1 MKDAARPGASPPSTE
16 TWVLR
21 DATLRALQQDSTGY
35 ALLSTDRRGLVT
47 EWSRGAAIL
56 MGWER
61 EEMLGRPVGLI
72 FAPEDRDA
80 GLVRAALRR
89 AVRSGCAREA
99 RWHVRRDGSR
109 FWATGTLT
117 PLRDGGGR
125 LLGFLAIVLDHSA
138 ERAADEALLL
148 SAERH
153 RLAALATRDV
163 IWDWDLERDEVQWSE
178 ALGESYGHRPPG
190 GRTDDAWWAEHVHP
204 DDRDRVR
211 DRVRAVVERGGAT
224 WTDEYRF
231 RRGDGSDAF
240 VLDRGFV
247 LRDAAGTPRR
257 MVGAMLDLT
266 DRLAAQAGLQASE
279 DRLRLATEAARLGTF
294 EYWPRSRRLVADRRC
309 HALFGL
315 AAPEAGAAGSPSAA
329 GSSGGAGSPGGVDG
343 GAGSRGGAAGTR
355 GEVGAASEPR
365 GPHGAASAG
374 REAFLAALHP
384 DDRERVR
391 RSVRLS
397 LDASGPHSFDLQ
409 CRSVAPAAATPDPA
423 VAPAGVGA
431 ANGGAVEDEPGRD
444 GAAGEGGAG
453 RERWLA
459 VRGLV
464 FFEGGVAV
472 RLIGA
477 VLDITARVRADAA
490 LREMNDTLEQRVES
504 RTAALR
510 LAEDQLRQSQKMEAV
525 GQLTGG
531 LAHDFNNLLTGIGGA
546 LEMMQTRVAQG
557 RTEQLGRYIAA
568 AQEAAGRA
576 AKLTHR
582 LLAFSRRQTLD
593 PRPTVPETLLE
604 GMRALI
610 VRTMGPRVAVA
621 LEADPEPWQ
630 VLCDAGQLESAVLNL
645 CLNARDAMPD
655 GGALR
660 VECRNAVLA
669 DDQPRDAPAGEYVA
683 IRVTDTGAGMGPD
696 VMARAFDPF
705 FTTKPIGQG
714 TGLGLSMIYGFVKQS
729 GGQVGLAS
737 DPGQGTAVEL
747 CLPRHRGAALPGP
760 VADLAGPAGGGAGS
774 GTVLL
779 VDDEPTLRT
788 LLAETLASL
797 GLAVIEA
804 ADGAEGLRVLESTA
818 RVDMLLSDVGLPGGL
833 NGRQLA
839 DRARVLRPGL
849 PVLLI
854 TGYAE
859 AAVLG
864 EGMLEPGMEVVT
876 KPFSMAVLG
885 RRVAAVLGRAG

>member
-1 MKDAARPGASPPSTE
+1 MKVAARSGALLRPEPS
-16 TWVLR
+16 VLR
-21 DATLRALQQDSTGY
+21 DATLRALHGNPTGY
-35 ALLSTDRRGLVT
+35 AMLTTDRRGLVM
-47 EWSRGAAIL
+47 EWSLGASIL
-56 MGWER
+56 LGWGR
-61 EEMLGRPVGLI
+61 EEVLGQPVGLI
-72 FAPEDRDA
+72 FTQEDRDA
-80 GLVRAALRR
+80 GAVRAAMRR
-89 AVRSGCAREA
+89 AVRTGCARSP

-109 FWATGTLT
+109 FWATGAMTS
-117 PLRDGGGR
+117 LREEGGR
-125 LLGFLAIVLDHSA
+125 LIGFLKVVLDHSA
-138 ERAADEALLL
+138 ERAADDALLL
-148 SAERH
+148 SAERY

-163 IWDWDLERDEVQWSE
+163 IWDWDLERDEVQWNE
-178 ALGESYGHRPPG
+178 ALGEAYGHHPPG
-190 GRTDDAWWAEHVHP
+190 WRTDNAWWVEHVHP
-204 DDRDRVR
+204 QDRDRVR
-211 DRVRAVVERGGAT
+211 ARVRAVTDGGGAT

-231 RRGDGSDAF
+231 RRSDGSDAF

-247 LRDAAGTPRR
+247 LRDAAGTTRR
-257 MVGAMLDLT
+257 MIGAMLDLSEQ
-266 DRLAAQAGLQASE
+266 RAAQAGLRASE
-279 DRLRLATEAARLGTF
+279 DRLRLATEAARMGTF
-294 EYWPRSRRLVADRRC
+294 EYWPHLGRFVADRRC

-315 AAPEAGAAGSPSAA
+315 AVPEAGGTEA
-329 GSSGGAGSPGGVDG
+329 GGAEARKSSD
-343 GAGSRGGAAGTR
+343 
-355 GEVGAASEPR
+355 
-365 GPHGAASAG
+365 AASAG
-374 REAFLAALHP
+374 QADFLAALHP

-391 RSVRLS
+391 RSMRLA
-397 LDASGPHSFDLQ
+397 LDPSGPRAFDLQ
-409 CRSVAPAAATPDPA
+409 CRSVAPAVLAPDVSSPDASTPEG
-423 VAPAGVGA
+423 APAGLGA
-431 ANGGAVEDEPGRD
+431 ANGGAAEDEPAQGIANGTLGGAHD
-444 GAAGEGGAG
+444 GASGVAAG

-459 VRGLV
+459 VRGLAS
-464 FFEGGVAV
+464 FEGGAAT

-477 VLDITARVRADAA
+477 VLDITARVRADTA
-490 LREMNDTLEQRVES
+490 LREMNDTLEQRVGQ

-510 LAEDQLRQSQKMEAV
+510 AAEEQLRQSQKMEAV

-546 LEMMQTRVAQG
+546 LEMMQTRLAQG

-593 PRPTVPETLLE
+593 PRPTAPERLLE
-604 GMRALI
+604 GMRELI
-610 VRTMGPRVAVA
+610 GRTMGPAVAVA
-621 LEADPEPWQ
+621 LEADPQPWQ
-630 VLCDAGQLESAVLNL
+630 VLCDANQLESAVLNL
-645 CLNARDAMPD
+645 CINARDAMPG

-660 VECRNAVLA
+660 IECRNAVLGE
-669 DDQPRDAPAGEYVA
+669 DQARDAPAGEYVA
-683 IRVTDTGAGMGPD
+683 IRVTDSGVGMPPD

-737 DPGQGTAVEL
+737 DVGQGTAVEL
-747 CLPRHRGAALPGP
+747 CLPRHRGAAPQERGG
-760 VADLAGPAGGGAGS
+760 DLAAGEDARVAGGAGAV

-779 VDDEPTLRT
+779 VDDEPTVRI

-797 GLAVIEA
+797 GFGVIEA
-804 ADGAEGLRVLESTA
+804 EDGAAGLRVLDSDA
-818 RVDMLLSDVGLPGGL
+818 RVDMLVSDVGLPGGL

-864 EGMLEPGMEVVT
+864 EGMLEPGLEVVT

>member
-1 MKDAARPGASPPSTE
+1 MKHDVRVPPPPS
-16 TWVLR
+16 VLR
-21 DATLRALQQDSTGY
+21 DATLRALHDNPAGH
-35 ALLSTDRRGLVT
+35 AMLSVDRRGLVT
-47 EWSRGAAIL
+47 EWSLGAATL
-56 MGWER
+56 MGWGR
-61 EEMLGRPVGLI
+61 EEMLGQSMGVI
-72 FAPEDRDA
+72 FAPEEREA
-80 GLVRAALRR
+80 GAVRTALRH
-89 AVRSGCAREA
+89 AVRSGHARHA
-99 RWHVRRDGSR
+99 RWHLRRDGSR
-109 FWATGTLT
+109 FWATGALT
-117 PLRDGGGR
+117 SLRDDDGR
-125 LLGFLAIVLDHSA
+125 LVGFHKTVLDHTA
-138 ERAADEALLL
+138 ERAADEALRLL
-148 SAERH
+148 AERL

-163 IWDWDLERDEVQWSE
+163 IWDWDLERDEVQWNE
-178 ALGESYGHRPPG
+178 ALADAYGHRPAG
-190 GRTDDAWWAEHVHP
+190 WRTDGAWWLERLHP
-204 DDRDRVR
+204 DDRERVR
-211 DRVRAVVERGGAT
+211 VQVGAAIEAGDET
-224 WTDEYRF
+224 WTGEYRF
-231 RRGDGSDAF
+231 RRDDGSEAY

-247 LRDAAGTPRR
+247 LRDVSGSPRR
-257 MVGAMLDLT
+257 MISAMLDLS
-266 DRLAAQAGLQASE
+266 DRREAQAELRASE

-294 EYWPRSRRLVADRRC
+294 EYWPQSRGFCADRRC

-315 AAPEAGAAGSPSAA
+315 AVPTRGGAGRGAGAADA
-329 GSSGGAGSPGGVDG
+329 PGE
-343 GAGSRGGAAGTR
+343 AAGTA
-355 GEVGAASEPR
+355 GCPG
-365 GPHGAASAG
+365 GPDTLGAASAG
-374 REAFLAALHP
+374 AEAFLAALHP

-391 RSVRLS
+391 RSVALS
-397 LDASGPHSFDLQ
+397 LDMAGSHAFDLQ
-409 CRSVAPAAATPDPA
+409 CRSVAPAAPAPA
-423 VAPAGVGA
+423 VAASPAAGA
-431 ANGGAVEDEPGRD
+431 AEGAAADESPAMD
-444 GAAGEGGAG
+444 GAADGAG
-453 RERWLA
+453 RERWLGM
-459 VRGLV
+459 RGLV
-464 FFEGGVAV
+464 FFESGVAV

-477 VLDITARVRADAA
+477 VLDITEGVRADAA

-510 LAEDQLRQSQKMEAV
+510 AAEAQLRQSQKMEAV

-557 RTEQLGRYIAA
+557 RTEQLGRYISA

-593 PRPTVPETLLE
+593 PRPTAPERLLE
-604 GMRALI
+604 GMRELI
-610 VRTMGPRVAVA
+610 VRTMGPQVAVA
-621 LEADPEPWQ
+621 LEADPEPWC
-630 VLCDAGQLESAVLNL
+630 VLCDANQLESAVLTL
-645 CLNARDAMPD
+645 CLNARDAMPG

-660 VECRNAVLA
+660 IECRNAVLDEA
-669 DDQPRDAPAGEYVA
+669 QPRDAPAGDYVA
-683 IRVTDTGAGMGPD
+683 IRVTDTGAGMSPE

-747 CLPRHRGAALPGP
+747 CLPRHRSAPAVVEAAGCD
-760 VADLAGPAGGGAGS
+760 AAGEAAAP

-779 VDDEPTLRT
+779 VDDEPTVRT
-788 LLAETLASL
+788 LLGETLGSL

-804 ADGAEGLRVLESTA
+804 ADGAAALRVLDSAA
-818 RVDMLLSDVGLPGGL
+818 RVDMLVSDVGLPGGL

-864 EGMLEPGMEVVT
+864 EGMLEAGMEVVT

-885 RRVAAVLGRAG
+885 RRVAAALGRRDGG

>member
-1 MKDAARPGASPPSTE
+1 MAGQFWNAVMRDAARPGASPPHPDQPA
-16 TWVLR
+16 LR
-21 DATLRALQQDSTGY
+21 DATLRALQDNPTGY
-35 ALLSTDRRGLVT
+35 AMLSTDRQGLVT
-47 EWSRGAAIL
+47 EWSTGAAIL
-56 MGWER
+56 MGWTR
-61 EEMLGRPVGLI
+61 AQMLGRPVELI
-72 FAPEDRDA
+72 FTPEDRAA
-80 GLVRAALRR
+80 GLVRTAMRG
-89 AVRSGCAREA
+89 AVRTGCARHV
-99 RWHVRRDGSR
+99 RWHLRSDGSR
-109 FWATGTLT
+109 FWATAALT
-117 PLRDGGGR
+117 SLRDGGGR
-125 LLGFLAIVLDHSA
+125 LVGFLKILLDHSA
-138 ERAADEALLL
+138 ERAADEARLLL
-148 SAERH
+148 AERH

-163 IWDWDLERDEVQWSE
+163 IRDWDLERDEVAWNK
-178 ALGESYGHRPPG
+178 ALGDAYGHRPEA
-190 GRTDDAWWAEHVHP
+190 GRTDSAWWAERVHP

-211 DRVRAVVERGGAT
+211 GRIGAVIGSGGET
-224 WTDEYRF
+224 WSEEYRF
-231 RRGDGSDAF
+231 RRGDGSEAY

-247 LRDAAGTPRR
+247 LRDAAGRARR
-257 MVGAMLDLT
+257 AIGAMLDLS
-266 DRLAAQAGLQASE
+266 DRRAAQAGLQASE
-279 DRLRLATEAARLGTF
+279 DRLRLAIEAARLGTF
-294 EYWPRSRRLVADRRC
+294 EYWPQSGRLVADERC

-315 AAPEAGAAGSPSAA
+315 AMPSGLAAAAGLA
-329 GSSGGAGSPGGVDG
+329 GSAPL
-343 GAGSRGGAAGTR
+343 ARLA
-355 GEVGAASEPR
+355 
-365 GPHGAASAG
+365 
-374 REAFLAALHP
+374 AFLAALHP

-397 LDASGPHSFDLQ
+397 LDVSGPRTFDLQ
-409 CRSVAPAAATPDPA
+409 CRSVAPAAAAPDMAA
-423 VAPAGVGA
+423 VPAGLGA
-431 ANGGAVEDEPGRD
+431 ADG
-444 GAAGEGGAG
+444 GAAGEGGGGAG

-490 LREMNDTLEQRVES
+490 LREMNDTLEQRVEQ

-557 RTEQLGRYIAA
+557 RTDQLERYIAA

-593 PRPTVPETLLE
+593 PRPTAPETLLE
-604 GMRALI
+604 GMRELI
-610 VRTMGPRVAVA
+610 VRTMGPQVAVA
-621 LEADPEPWQ
+621 LEADEAPWR
-630 VLCDAGQLESAVLNL
+630 VLCDANQLEGAVLNL
-645 CLNARDAMPD
+645 CVNARDAMPD

-660 VECRNAVLA
+660 IECRNAVLA
-669 DDQPRDAPAGEYVA
+669 EDQPRDAPAGEYVA
-683 IRVTDTGAGMGPD
+683 IRVTDTGAGMAPD

-747 CLPRHRGAALPGP
+747 CLPRHRSAAVPERDAVP
-760 VADLAGPAGGGAGS
+760 VGAGGGAAS

-779 VDDEPTLRT
+779 VDDEPSVRM
-788 LLAETLASL
+788 LLAETLGAL

-804 ADGAEGLRVLESTA
+804 ADGAEGLRVLESAA
-818 RVDMLLSDVGLPGGL
+818 RVDMLVSDVGLPGGL

-864 EGMLEPGMEVVT
+864 EGMLEAGMEVVT

-885 RRVAAVLGRAG
+885 RRVAAVLGRAE